1 MTATYPDES
10 NKPSKSFPGPSATRP
25 GYLPK
30 LAKSPW
36 IAPPP
41 EGYVFHNAKVVDA
54 ASGSLLDGLQTVV
67 VIKGVIS
74 AVTPS
79 GTWKGDVNQRLETVD
94 VSGLYICPG
103 LIDAH
108 VHVSS
113 VPGVKNMTELVY
125 HTPEETVALRQTYT
139 LREMIHRGFTTVRDT
154 GGASKSLANA
164 LAEGLIVGPR
174 LFQCGKAISQSGGH
188 GDFSPAIKR
197 NGGGADHPGCCGGY
211 SLSLGRVADGVP
223 DVLRATRE
231 ELMAGA
237 DFIKIMVGGGVLSE
251 TDAIES
257 VQYSAEEVRACTQT
271 AKAMGGRLVTAHA
284 YTDEAILHAVN
295 NGAGGIEHG
304 NLMSAE
310 TAYMMAK
317 KGIYLTPTL
326 SCYGIMVRKPW
337 EDFLPESGQVKNW
350 EVMENGLKALKV
362 AHDAGVTIC
371 YGSDLLISMQA
382 LQTEEFTV
390 RSEVLPSAAI
400 LRHATINPAKML
412 KQEGKLG
419 VVAPGA
425 IADLIFLDENPLDD
439 ITVLDRPEDHL
450 KAVVKDGRVITSKI
464 SGLKA

>member
-139 LREMIHRGFTTVRDT
+139 LR
-154 GGASKSLANA
+154 ANA

-188 GDFSPAIKR
+188 GDFR

-257 VQYSAEEVRACTQT
+257 VQYSAEEVRAF
-271 AKAMGGRLVTAHA
+271 TAHA